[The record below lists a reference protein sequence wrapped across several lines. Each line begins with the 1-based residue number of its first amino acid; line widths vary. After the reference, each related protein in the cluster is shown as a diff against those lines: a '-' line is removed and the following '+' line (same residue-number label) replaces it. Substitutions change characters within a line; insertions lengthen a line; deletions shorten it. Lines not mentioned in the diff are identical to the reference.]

1 MWYLHYTIF
10 IQERKDVMKW
20 FMMLLVGLSLPA
32 LAGYTYE
39 VQDGDYFIGI
49 SLNNNESA
57 LITGGGRF
65 KSI

>member
-1 MWYLHYTIF
+1 
-10 IQERKDVMKW
+10 MKR

-57 LITGGGRF
+57 LITGGG
-65 KSI
+65 